1 MGVIMKF
8 SVSWLHTWLDTTAS
22 LADIL
27 TTLNAIGLEVEGVH
41 NPAEALAPFVI
52 GEILEA
58 APHPNA
64 DRLRACRV
72 TIGGAELSVVC
83 GAPNARTGLK
93 IVFAP
98 PGAVIP
104 GSGITLKVGEIRGVK
119 SEGMLVSFREL
130 ALGEDHEGI
139 IELPADAPV
148 GENYAKWAGLDDPV
162 VEISVTPNRGD
173 ALSVRGVARD
183 LAAAGLGTLKPF
195 APAPLPGSGPSTVIW
210 NNQFP
215 EACPYVLGRT
225 VRGVKNGESPDWL
238 KKRLTSIGLRPINAL
253 ADITN
258 FFTFDIGRP
267 LHVFDADKIAG
278 QTLTLHPGDGQNF
291 AGLHGKDVKTSPE
304 DCVIADAD
312 GAVSLAGIV
321 GGERTSCSFETT
333 NVFIECALFD
343 RVRIALTG
351 QRHGIFSDARQR
363 FERGI
368 DSRRL
373 QAGLDAATAMV
384 LEICGGEASEITTA
398 GTPPVWNRQAKMR
411 FELVKTFGGSEI
423 TPDEAVTGLERLG
436 FAVVART
443 NDAVSVDVPSW
454 RNDIAQPPA
463 LYQAEPASAAAAEGA
478 AVIEPEHDLIE
489 EVLRLRGL
497 DAIKPVSLPSLSAVP
512 RPVITPKQT
521 RTAQARRVLAA
532 RGLLECVTFSFM
544 DHRIAGL
551 FGEAPDSLRLSNP
564 IAADLDQMRPTPLA
578 PLALAAARNVARGF
592 GDLGLFEIGP
602 AYAGD
607 GAQALVAAGLRVGG
621 TPLSALTPSRLYDAF
636 DAKADALA
644 VLAALG
650 VPLEA
655 VTTTAGGPAYYHP
668 GQCGTLR
675 QGPKIVLAQF
685 GTLHPATCAAL
696 DLPPGAAA
704 FEIFLDAIPEPKRRK
719 KAAPVL
725 SPLQPVRRDFA
736 FLVGTEVSAEVL
748 LRAAKGADRNFVSFV
763 TLFDTYQGKGV
774 PEGQK
779 SLAIAVTL
787 QPSEKSF
794 SDTEIEAI
802 SAAIIAAVV
811 KATGGTLRG

>member
-1 MGVIMKF
+1 MKF
-8 SVSWLHTWLDTTAS
+8 SVSWLRTWLDTTAS
-22 LADIL
+22 LAEIL
-27 TTLNAIGLEVEGVH
+27 STLNAIGLEVEGVH
-41 NPAEALAPFVI
+41 NPAEALAPFII
-52 GEILEA
+52 GEILDA

-72 TIGGAELSVVC
+72 TTGGAELSVVC

-98 PGAVIP
+98 PGAFIP

-130 ALGEDHEGI
+130 GLGEDHEGI
-139 IELPADAPV
+139 IELPADAPI
-148 GENYAKWAGLDDPV
+148 GQNYAKWAGLDDPV
-162 VEISVTPNRGD
+162 IEISVTPNRGD

-195 APAPLPGSGPSTVIW
+195 APDHVPGSGPSAVIW
-210 NNQFP
+210 ENHFP

-238 KKRLTSIGLRPINAL
+238 KQRLTSIGLRPINAL

-278 QTLTLHPGDGQNF
+278 GFLHLRPGAGESF

-343 RVRIALTG
+343 RIRIALTG

-368 DSRRL
+368 DSL
-373 QAGLDAATAMV
+373 LLLPSLDAATAMV
-384 LEICGGEASEITTA
+384 LALCGGEASEMTEA
-398 GTPPVWNRQAKMR
+398 GTPPTWNRGATMR
-411 FELVKTFGGSEI
+411 FDQVQKFGGSDI
-423 TPDEAVTGLERLG
+423 SPDEAVSGLERLG
-436 FAVVART
+436 FTVAARSGT
-443 NDAVSVDVPSW
+443 GITVNVPSW
-454 RNDIAQPPA
+454 RNDIAQPQA
-463 LYQAEPASAAAAEGA
+463 LHQAEPASAAAAAGA

-512 RPVITPKQT
+512 RPVMTPKQT
-521 RTAQARRVLAA
+521 RTAQARRVLAS

-551 FGEAPDSLRLSNP
+551 FGEAPENLRLSNP
-564 IAADLDQMRPTPLA
+564 IAADLNQMRPTPLA
-578 PLALAAARNVARGF
+578 PLALAAARNVARGSENM
-592 GDLGLFEIGP
+592 GLFEIGP
-602 AYAGD
+602 AYAAD
-607 GAQALVAAGLRVGG
+607 GSQALLAAGLRVGG
-621 TPLSALTPSRLYDAF
+621 TPLSAVAPSRLYDAF

-644 VLAALG
+644 VLSALG

-655 VTTTAGGPAYYHP
+655 VTTTAGGPTYYHP
-668 GQCGTLR
+668 GQSGTLR
-675 QGPKIVLAQF
+675 QGPKIILAQF

-736 FLVGTEVSAEVL
+736 FLVGSDVAAEIL
-748 LRAAKGADRNFVSFV
+748 LRAAKGAERNFISGV